1 MRIPPLYRRPAWQ
14 RLLAG
19 MVLGGCISWAIFLY
33 IFGVVQEESTKK
45 MEKQEEDIKE
55 LTQDIK
61 IWQDEYKALNK
72 KNIELLKIQDISVKI
87 TNWEKYKQKYGID
100 SFSVFEV
107 EDAIK
112 EDIAMVKAKDLDTV
126 FKSRDLL
133 KKVIENRIVKINDK
147 RFRLEVKEIVIYT
160 TLSIQIH
167 MHLEVR
173 G

>member
-19 MVLGGCISWAIFLY
+19 MVLGGCISWSIFLY